1 MRLVVFALL
10 LSLLAACSPQR
21 YVAKEIRSAEGRFQ
35 DHIGFYLYDPATRKV
50 LADHQASRYFTPAS
64 NTKILTLFA
73 SLTLLGDSIP
83 ALRFTDRG
91 DSLIIWGTGDP
102 TLFYNQVNVSNP
114 VYSFLSTTA
123 MPIYFS
129 SSNFREDRFGPG
141 WAWDDFNASYSPE
154 RSALPVFGN
163 VIEIQVDEQ
172 TVRVAPDHFHQYV
185 REEAGNGRTRV
196 ERLRGEANDVVVK
209 HGTRNVRDWI
219 IPFRADDS
227 VIARLLAD
235 TLKKSIPVIDE
246 PLLASFQTLWTT
258 PADSVYKV
266 MMQQSDNFLAEQ
278 LLLACA
284 GKIADTLQTQI
295 AIDYLLKNHLS
306 DLPDRP
312 VWVDGSGLSRYN
324 LNTPRSLGRLWE
336 KLLQTYP
343 RERLFPLLATGGQP
357 GTLRNWYVANPPF
370 VFGKTG
376 SLANNHALS
385 GYLITR
391 KNKTL
396 VFALMNANFTQS
408 SNEVRTWM
416 QSLLTYIRD
425 HY

>member
-1 MRLVVFALL
+1 MRLTALIIL
-10 LSLLAACSPQR
+10 AGLSACSPQR
-21 YVAKEIRSAEGRFQ
+21 FITRDIRSAESRFQ
-35 DHIGFYLYDPATRKV
+35 DHIGFYLYDPATRNV

-83 ALRFTDRG
+83 ALRYANTG

-102 TLFYNQVNVSNP
+102 TLFYNQVNAHNP
-114 VYSFLSTTA
+114 VYSFLTTA
-123 MPIYFS
+123 TQPIYFS
-129 SSNFREDRFGPG
+129 SSNFQEERFGPG

-154 RSALPVFGN
+154 RSALPAFGN
-163 VIEIQVDEQ
+163 VMEIQVEPQ
-172 TVRVAPDHFHQYV
+172 GVQVVPDHFEKFL
-185 REEAGNGRTRV
+185 REEVGNGRTEVFRPN
-196 ERLRGEANDVVVK
+196 GDANAVVVK
-209 HGTRNVRDWI
+209 RGARNIPNWI

-227 VIARLLAD
+227 IITRLVMD
-235 TLKKSIPVIDE
+235 TIHRPIIPVRKSLM
-246 PLLASFQTLWTT
+246 PNAGTLWTT
-258 PADSVYKV
+258 PADSVYSV
-266 MMQQSDNFLAEQ
+266 MMKQSDNFLAEQ

-284 GKIADTLQTQI
+284 GEISDTLQTRI
-295 AIDYLLKNHLS
+295 AIDYLVKNQLR
-306 DLPDRP
+306 DLPDKT

-324 LNTPRSLGRLWE
+324 LNTPRNLVRVWE
-336 KLLQTYP
+336 KLLETYP
-343 RERLFPLLATGGQP
+343 RERLFPLLAIGGQP
-357 GTLRNWYVANPPF
+357 GTLRNWYAANPPF
-370 VFGKTG
+370 IFGKTG
-376 SLANNHALS
+376 SLANNHSLS

-408 SNEVRTWM
+408 SNDVRTWM

>member
-1 MRLVVFALL
+1 M
-10 LSLLAACSPQR
+10 AACGPQR
-21 YVAKEIRSAEGRFQ
+21 IIQKNIRAAEQHFQ
-35 DHIGFYLYDPATRKV
+35 HHVGFYLYDPSTRHV
-50 LADHQASRYFTPAS
+50 LAEHQASRYFTPAS

-123 MPIYFS
+123 TPVYFS

-154 RSALPVFGN
+154 RSALPAFGN
-163 VIEIQVDEQ
+163 VMEIH
-172 TVRVAPDHFHQYV
+172 VAEHISVVPEHFHRYL
-185 REEAGNGRTRV
+185 REEAGNGRTQV
-196 ERLRGEANDVVVK
+196 ERLSGEANNVVVK
-209 HGTRNVRDWI
+209 RGTRNVRDWI
-219 IPFRADDS
+219 IPYRADDS
-227 VIARLLAD
+227 VVTRLLTD
-235 TLKKSIPVIDE
+235 TLKQKITRVNK
-246 PLLASFQTLWTT
+246 PLPAGSETLWTT

-306 DLPDRP
+306 DLPDKP

-416 QSLLTYIRD
+416 QSLLMYIRD